1 VELKG
6 GDGTDTIVLTAAA
19 AVSLSGGVAFQDK
32 ISGFEKLSINNVLV
46 DGTVNLDN
54 VDDIN
59 YVINAGGAGKLTL
72 DKMLA
77 NATVELTGVG
87 NTIVQLADATGT
99 ADQVNVVT
107 SAATTTVIGTV
118 TANGVETIAINVID
132 TDLTSTNGV
141 PNVSTNTLAVAADAA
156 KTITV
161 GGAGNLVLNLDATSK
176 SVSLIDGSAATGK
189 LTITTSDVDGTMVTT
204 VKGGAAKDT
213 LIASGSGDVLNGGA
227 GNDTLKVVSTANSA
241 ASAVTLTGGD
251 GVDTFDVHSF
261 KAANAGA
268 AVTITDLAKGEV
280 IKFVSAPSADFV
292 SSKVTL
298 IAEATFND
306 YVTEATKAADIA
318 ADLANGGTA
327 GVAGIS
333 WFQFNGNTF
342 IVQDVDGNGAFTNGT
357 DIVVKLTGL
366 IDLSG
371 ASFNDVTAGS
381 LKYL

>member
-1 VELKG
+1 V
-6 GDGTDTIVLTAAA
+6 
-19 AVSLSGGVAFQDK
+19 
-32 ISGFEKLSINNVLV
+32 
-46 DGTVNLDN
+46 
-54 VDDIN
+54 
-59 YVINAGGAGKLTL
+59 
-72 DKMLA
+72 
-77 NATVELTGVG
+77 
-87 NTIVQLADATGT
+87 
-99 ADQVNVVT
+99 
-107 SAATTTVIGTV
+107 
-118 TANGVETIAINVID
+118 
-132 TDLTSTNGV
+132 
-141 PNVSTNTLAVAADAA
+141 
-156 KTITV
+156 
-161 GGAGNLVLNLDATSK
+161 
-176 SVSLIDGSAATGK
+176 
-189 LTITTSDVDGTMVTT
+189 
-204 VKGGAAKDT
+204 
-213 LIASGSGDVLNGGA
+213 
-227 GNDTLKVVSTANSA
+227 NSA

-251 GVDTFDVHSF
+251 GVDTFDVSGF

-280 IKFVSAPSADFV
+280 IKFVSAASADFV

-318 ADLANGGTA
+318 ADLAGGGT
-327 GVAGIS
+327 GVAGLS